1 MEKPSNELIPKRLL
15 IIGGA
20 GGVGSIA
27 IQLAKIVFG
36 VQTVIATASRP
47 ETKAYCLE
55 LGADF
60 AINHYNDLKKELDEI
75 KIDGIELALVATPL
89 KNDLFVKLSELL
101 TPFGK
106 IVALSLGGDK
116 LDFFPIFAKRG
127 SLIMEL
133 MFTR

>member
-1 MEKPSNELIPKRLL
+1 M
-15 IIGGA
+15 
-20 GGVGSIA
+20 GSIA
-27 IQLAKIVFG
+27 IQLAKTVFG

-60 AINHYNDLKKELDEI
+60 VINHHADLKKELDEI

-101 TPFGK
+101 TPLGK
-106 IVALSLGGDK
+106 IVGLSLGGEN

-127 SLIMEL
+127 SLTMEL